1 MEFYVAQ
8 TRADNHAVREAACAC
23 IAELGA
29 KLPHDDVRVHVATL
43 KAALIECFRDDS
55 WPVRDAACVACGNF
69 VKAFPGATPCICK
82 GFGKFESS
90 SNDFFV
96 CDGIKNSAQTII
108 QPPMVSS
115 SLSLSSSLSCPTN
128 FKMG

>member
-1 MEFYVAQ
+1 MSLVTSHLPSFVDFYVAQ

-29 KLPHDDVRVHVATL
+29 KLPHDAVRTHVAAL

-69 VKAFPGATPCICK
+69 VKAFPGELIH
-82 GFGKFESS
+82 FLHLS
-90 SNDFFV
+90 
-96 CDGIKNSAQTII
+96 GIFIVLTCCRD
-108 QPPMVSS
+108 V
-115 SLSLSSSLSCPTN
+115 
-128 FKMG
+128 